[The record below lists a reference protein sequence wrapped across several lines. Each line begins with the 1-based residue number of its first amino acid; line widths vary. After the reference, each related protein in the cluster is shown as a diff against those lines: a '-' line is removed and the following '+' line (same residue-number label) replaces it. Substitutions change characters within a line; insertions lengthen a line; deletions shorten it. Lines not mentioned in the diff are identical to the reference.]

1 MNSTPKGIASA
12 TVLDCTHP
20 SEDRYEQTKSAL
32 SITVGRAT
40 MEEISIGIARLV
52 AVVGTITMVGD
63 RDSIITD
70 AAEAEIE
77 TGETGTTITG
87 G

>member
-1 MNSTPKGIASA
+1 M
-12 TVLDCTHP
+12 
-20 SEDRYEQTKSAL
+20 
-32 SITVGRAT
+32 SITVGLAT

-52 AVVGTITMVGD
+52 AVVVTITMVGD

-70 AAEAEIE
+70 AAEAEID